1 MDVGFF
7 FSAGKAV
14 IVLEHLSSHS
24 FQNTAVQMQT
34 LVLIMKGIW
43 KRKTSDFYLLFF
55 FFKVSILV
63 EVWPISI

>member
-1 MDVGFF
+1 MWDF

-24 FQNTAVQMQT
+24 FQNMAVQMQT

-43 KRKTSDFYLLFF
+43 KRKTSDFYSLFFF